1 MNILKLSPTAKM
13 TEWLTTVNSIIEYLK
28 NLPSLFTTKDE
39 LSSIQSRIEAL
50 EEKHQHQNKLLIK
63 KADIDTMTKAN
74 NVNLQNIKT
83 TNNEIINIKKNMDV
97 SISSLKENINS
108 YIDTQVSSLREDLQK
123 YSDVNASMSNK
134 VEEIKTKLI
143 DFIYP
148 IGSIYMSMDELHPD
162 VKFGGIWDRIT
173 DRYIIGA
180 GRVYQVGSIGGE
192 DSHTLSIEEMPSHKH
207 NISLTEEGKHAHK
220 PGTLTGQ
227 YRCYKE
233 DANGE
238 YVGAIEHHIG
248 ESGEMALRGS
258 VKIMAGKTE
267 ETGSHTHTATLEETG
282 NGNSFSILPPYIAIN
297 IWKRVA

>member
-28 NLPSLFTTKDE
+28 NLPAYFTTKDE
-39 LSSIQSRIEAL
+39 LSSLQTRIESL
-50 EEKHQHQNKLLIK
+50 EEKHQHQNKLLLK
-63 KADIDTMTKAN
+63 KADTDIITKN
-74 NVNLQNIKT
+74 NNINLQNIKT
-83 TNNEIINIKKNMDV
+83 TNNELLNLKKNVDV
-97 SISSLKENINS
+97 TMSSLKDSMNS
-108 YIDTQVSSLREDLQK
+108 YVDTQIHAIREDLQH
-123 YSDVNASMSNK
+123 YSNINASMSNRI
-134 VEEIKTKLI
+134 EEIKTKLI

-148 IGSIYMSMDELHPD
+148 VGSIYMSMDDIHPD
-162 VKFGGIWDRIT
+162 MKFGGVWDRIT
-173 DRYIIGA
+173 DRYIVGA
-180 GRVYQVGSIGGE
+180 GCTYQVGSIGGE
-192 DSHTLSIEEMPSHKH
+192 DSHTLSIEEMPTHKH
-207 NISLTEEGKHAHK
+207 NISITEDGKHAHK

-267 ETGSHTHTATLEETG
+267 ETGSHTHTVTLEETG
-282 NGNSFSILPPYIAIN
+282 KGNSFNLLPPYIAIN
-297 IWKRVA
+297 IWKRVS